1 MRIEIHAV
9 PFKQDGYSFLQVLS
23 PVKVLSP
30 VQVVLPIGQDQHR
43 RVKVNALWD
52 TGATNTCIPMKL
64 AVAMGIPLGEATP
77 LTRMRTTDQSYYC
90 QFWIEFPTGEAVFVP
105 EAVAVPDMRA
115 KFIIGMELI
124 RYGTM
129 LLEPMGD
136 GAFRFTFSVKK

>member
-1 MRIEIHAV
+1 MRMEIHAV

-23 PVKVLSP
+23 PV
-30 VQVVLPIGQDQHR
+30 QVVLPISQDQHR

-115 KFIIGMELI
+115 KFIIGMDVI
-124 RYGTM
+124 SRGRTTI
-129 LLEPMGD
+129 EPD
-136 GAFRFTFSVKK
+136 GEGGVNFTFSI

>member
-1 MRIEIHAV
+1 MVIHAV
-9 PFKQDGYSFLQVLS
+9 PFKQDGYSFLQ
-23 PVKVLSP
+23 VLSP

-115 KFIIGMELI
+115 KFIIGMDVI
-124 RYGTM
+124 SRGRTTI
-129 LLEPMGD
+129 EPD
-136 GAFRFTFSVKK
+136 GEGGVNFTFDMNV

>member
-1 MRIEIHAV
+1 MEIHAV
-9 PFKQDGYSFLQVLS
+9 PFKQDGHSFLQ
-23 PVKVLSP
+23 VLSP

-115 KFIIGMELI
+115 KFIIGMDVMRRGRTTI
-124 RYGTM
+124 
-129 LLEPMGD
+129 EPD
-136 GAFRFTFSVKK
+136 GEGGVRFTFSI

>member
-1 MRIEIHAV
+1 MRMVIHAV
-9 PFKQDGYSFLQVLS
+9 PFKQDGYSFLQ
-23 PVKVLSP
+23 VLSP

-52 TGATNTCIPMKL
+52 TGATNTCIPMNL

-115 KFIIGMELI
+115 KFIIGMDVI
-124 RYGTM
+124 RRGRTTI
-129 LLEPMGD
+129 EPD
-136 GAFRFTFSVKK
+136 GSGGVVFTFKA

>member
-1 MRIEIHAV
+1 MVIHAV
-9 PFKQDGYSFLQVLS
+9 PFKQDGYSFLQ
-23 PVKVLSP
+23 VLSP

-115 KFIIGMELI
+115 KFIIGMDVI
-124 RYGTM
+124 RRGRTTI
-129 LLEPMGD
+129 EPD
-136 GAFRFTFSVKK
+136 GSGGVVFTFSI

>member
-1 MRIEIHAV
+1 MRMVIHAV
-9 PFKQDGYSFLQVLS
+9 PFKQDGYSFLQ
-23 PVKVLSP
+23 VLSP

-115 KFIIGMELI
+115 KFVIGMDVI
-124 RYGTM
+124 RRGRTTI
-129 LLEPMGD
+129 EPD
-136 GAFRFTFSVKK
+136 GEGGVNFTFSI

>member
-1 MRIEIHAV
+1 MRMVIHAV
-9 PFKQDGYSFLQVLS
+9 PFKQDGYSFLQ
-23 PVKVLSP
+23 VLSP

-115 KFIIGMELI
+115 KFIIGMDVI
-124 RYGTM
+124 RRGRTTI
-129 LLEPMGD
+129 EPD
-136 GAFRFTFSVKK
+136 GSGGVVFTFSI

>member
-1 MRIEIHAV
+1 MRMEIHAV
-9 PFKQDGYSFLQVLS
+9 PFKQDGYSFLQ
-23 PVKVLSP
+23 VLSP

-115 KFIIGMELI
+115 KFIIGI
-124 RYGTM
+124 DVISRGRTTI
-129 LLEPMGD
+129 EPD
-136 GAFRFTFSVKK
+136 GEGGVNFTFSI

>member
-1 MRIEIHAV
+1 MVIHAV
-9 PFKQDGYSFLQVLS
+9 PFKQDGYSFLQ
-23 PVKVLSP
+23 VLSP

-105 EAVAVPDMRA
+105 EAVAVPDMRT
-115 KFIIGMELI
+115 KFIIGMDVISRGRTTIE
-124 RYGTM
+124 T
-129 LLEPMGD
+129 D
-136 GAFRFTFSVKK
+136 GEGGVVFTFSI

>member
-1 MRIEIHAV
+1 MRMVIHAV
-9 PFKQDGYSFLQVLS
+9 PFKQDGYSFLQ
-23 PVKVLSP
+23 VLSP

-115 KFIIGMELI
+115 KFIIGMDVI
-124 RYGTM
+124 SRGRTTI
-129 LLEPMGD
+129 EPD
-136 GAFRFTFSVKK
+136 GEGGVNFMFSI

>member
-1 MRIEIHAV
+1 MVIHAV
-9 PFKQDGYSFLQVLS
+9 PFKQDGYSFLQ
-23 PVKVLSP
+23 VLSP

-77 LTRMRTTDQSYYC
+77 LTRMKTTDQSYYC

-115 KFIIGMELI
+115 KFVIGMDVI
-124 RYGTM
+124 RRGRTTI
-129 LLEPMGD
+129 EPD
-136 GAFRFTFSVKK
+136 GEGGVNFTFSI

>member
-1 MRIEIHAV
+1 MVIHAV
-9 PFKQDGYSFLQVLS
+9 PFKQDGHSFLR
-23 PVKVLSP
+23 VLSP

-115 KFIIGMELI
+115 KFIIGMDVI
-124 RYGTM
+124 SRGRTTI
-129 LLEPMGD
+129 EPD
-136 GAFRFTFSVKK
+136 GEGGVNFMFSI

>member
-1 MRIEIHAV
+1 MRMVIHAV
-9 PFKQDGYSFLQVLS
+9 PFKQDGYSFLQ
-23 PVKVLSP
+23 VLSP

-77 LTRMRTTDQSYYC
+77 LTRMKTTDQSYYC
-90 QFWIEFPTGEAVFVP
+90 QFWIEVPTGEAVFVP

-115 KFIIGMELI
+115 KFVIGMDVI
-124 RYGTM
+124 RRGRTTI
-129 LLEPMGD
+129 EPD
-136 GAFRFTFSVKK
+136 GEGGVNFTFSI

>member
-1 MRIEIHAV
+1 MVIHAV
-9 PFKQDGYSFLQVLS
+9 PFKQDGYSFLQ
-23 PVKVLSP
+23 VLSP

-115 KFIIGMELI
+115 KFIIGMDVI
-124 RYGTM
+124 RRGRTTI
-129 LLEPMGD
+129 EPD
-136 GAFRFTFSVKK
+136 GSGGVVFTFKA